1 MGGQR
6 KISHSRPLKIPSTDW
21 PKILPLTSNRCPL
34 QMAKIGA
41 RSGHSF
47 SARQKKWVERMPG
60 QSMQQFLKTESA

>member
-21 PKILPLTSNRCPL
+21 PKILPLTSNRS
-34 QMAKIGA
+34 KFGA
-41 RSGHSF
+41 GSDHSF